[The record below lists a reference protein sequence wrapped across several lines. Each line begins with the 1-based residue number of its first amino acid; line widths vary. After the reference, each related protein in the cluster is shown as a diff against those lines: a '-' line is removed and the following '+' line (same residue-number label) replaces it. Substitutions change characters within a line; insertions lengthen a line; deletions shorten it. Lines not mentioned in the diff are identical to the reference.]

1 MFTLYILLQTAIT
14 GSGSANNLTL
24 SKDQSPNISSNNVAP
39 PLPPHR
45 TCPAP
50 PPPIRQTS
58 IVRIILESYQLQSMD
73 RSNLLI
79 IIRTIY

>member
-1 MFTLYILLQTAIT
+1 MTLMNRHCYKMFILLLQTSIT

-58 IVRIILESYQLQSMD
+58 IVCITID
-73 RSNLLI
+73 RLIQNLKFI
-79 IIRTIY
+79 